1 MTETTAL
8 PGMKLVNESLLKP
21 KPRFQMLK
29 SLYRR
34 KLALIGVFV
43 LLIVAITGIFAPELA
58 PYEPTKTNMMDRIKP
73 PGWTSNNGDFHL
85 LGTDVIG
92 RDVLS
97 RLIYGTRISLV
108 VGIIAVAIAGTIGVL
123 FGLLSGY
130 FGGWLDTLIMR
141 FADIQF
147 AFPFILLAIAVLAVL
162 GPGVFKLILVLG
174 FNGWVRYGRITRSQ
188 VLSLREQEFV
198 LAAHSIGMSN
208 SRIIFKHILPN
219 IWGPVI
225 VIASFMVAST
235 IISEA
240 SLSFLGLGVPPMVPT
255 WGSMLA
261 DGRDYLTLAPWL
273 SIYAGVAISIVVLSI
288 NIVGDWIRDYL
299 DPRLKNIT

>member
-1 MTETTAL
+1 MTETKTL
-8 PGMKLVNESLLKP
+8 PGMKLINESLSKP
-21 KPRFQMLK
+21 KPRFQALK

-34 KLALIGVFV
+34 KLALIGLFV
-43 LLIVAITGIFAPELA
+43 LLLVVVAAVFSPSLA
-58 PYEPTKTNMMDRIKP
+58 PYSPTKTNMLNRLKP
-73 PGWTSNNGDFHL
+73 PGWTSSAGEYHV

-97 RLIYGTRISLV
+97 RLIYGSRISLV
-108 VGIIAVAIAGTIGVL
+108 VGITAVAIAGTIGVL
-123 FGLLSGY
+123 LGLLSGY
-130 FGGWLDTLIMR
+130 YGGWLDVLIMR
-141 FADIQF
+141 FADIQY
-147 AFPFILLAIAVLAVL
+147 AFPFILLAIAILAVL
-162 GPGVFKLILVLG
+162 GPGVINLILVLG

-188 VLSLREQEFV
+188 VLSLREQEFI

-208 SRIIFKHILPN
+208 TRIIFKHILPN
-219 IWGPVI
+219 LWGPII

-235 IISEA
+235 IIAEA

-261 DGRDYLTLAPWL
+261 DGRDYLTVAPWL

-288 NIVGDWIRDYL
+288 NIVGDWVRDYL
-299 DPRLKNIT
+299 DPNLKNII

>member
-1 MTETTAL
+1 MSETTL
-8 PGMKLVNESLLKP
+8 PGSKLANQGLLKP
-21 KPRFQMLK
+21 KSRFRALQ

-34 KLALIGVFV
+34 KLALIGMFV
-43 LLIVAITGIFAPELA
+43 LLVVVVAGIFAPQLA
-58 PYEPTKTNMMDRIKP
+58 PYEPTATHMLERLKP
-73 PGWTSNNGDFHL
+73 PGWTSSSGEFHA

-108 VGIIAVAIAGTIGVL
+108 VGITAVAIAGTIGVL
-123 FGLLSGY
+123 LGLLSGY
-130 FGGWLDTLIMR
+130 YGGWLDAVIMR
-141 FADIQF
+141 FADIQY

-162 GPGVFKLILVLG
+162 GSGVFKLILVLG

-219 IWGPVI
+219 LWGPII

-235 IISEA
+235 IIAEA

-261 DGRDYLTLAPWL
+261 DGRDYLTVAPWL

-288 NIVGDWIRDYL
+288 NIVGDWLRDYL
-299 DPRLKNIT
+299 DPNLKNII

>member
-1 MTETTAL
+1 MTETTTL
-8 PGMKLVNESLLKP
+8 PGMKHGNESLSKP
-21 KPRFQMLK
+21 KPRFQMIK

-43 LLIVAITGIFAPELA
+43 LLLVVVAGIFAPELA
-58 PYEPTKTNMMDRIKP
+58 PYEPTKTNMMNRLKP
-73 PGWTSNNGDFHL
+73 PGWTSSAGEFHA

-108 VGIIAVAIAGTIGVL
+108 VGITAVAIAGTIGVL

-130 FGGWLDTLIMR
+130 YGGWLDTIIMR

-162 GPGVFKLILVLG
+162 GSGVFKLILVLG

-198 LAAHSIGMSN
+198 LAARSIGMNN

-261 DGRDYLTLAPWL
+261 DGRDYLTVAPWL

-299 DPRLKNIT
+299 DPNLKNIT